1 MDSKVLFKL
10 GYGLYVVTAKTDKDN
25 GCILNTVMQVTD
37 KPNRILVG
45 VNKGNYTHDMI
56 LESRALNVSILS
68 TVAPFSV
75 YEHFGYQSGRNTDK
89 FAGYGA
95 AARSANGLYY
105 ITEGTNGYLSGSVEN
120 VMDCGTHSVFLVDV
134 EAGEVLDDAP
144 SVTYEYY
151 QDFVKPKPE
160 TKQKKGFVCKICG
173 FVYEKEELPAD
184 YICPVCRHGAEAF
197 EPL

>member
-95 AARSANGLYY
+95 AVRSANGLYY

-144 SVTYEYY
+144 SVTYQYY

-160 TKQKKGFVCKICG
+160 TKQKKGFVCKVCG